1 MATQVDEE
9 KRLSGSNSSDIVF
22 KKDVENNRMSNTLGR
37 FSRAVSDL
45 ELDRR
50 KELLQ

>member
-22 KKDVENNRMSNTLGR
+22 KKDVENSRMSNPLARSNEIVTN
-37 FSRAVSDL
+37 L
-45 ELDRR
+45 EFNRR
-50 KELLQ
+50 KELMH